1 MRRFSLRSLRCGA
14 FTAEPSLRYGGP
26 VWKPRSTISARNI
39 LIFAAPG
46 AEACGALR
54 RLAALCGQLRRFAD
68 NCGAQN
74 FVCGRLRNAC
84 GSSVGKGTTRLV
96 KGISR

>member
-1 MRRFSLRSLRCGA
+1 MSRSELELAGLGHERARNCM
-14 FTAEPSLRYGGP
+14 Y

-46 AEACGALR
+46 AEACGALQ
-54 RLAALCGQLRRFAD
+54 RLAALCGQLRRTK
-68 NCGAQN
+68 

-84 GSSVGKGTTRLV
+84 GSSVGTGW
-96 KGISR
+96 